1 MSQRYERAYLDIVK
15 EVSIRCAAEIHG
27 LNHVTLS
34 RYVKRR
40 AETTQLQVRPPGYLN
55 PNNRVFN
62 PEQEGK
68 LQAYLKS
75 SCNLLWLEP

>member
-1 MSQRYERAYLDIVK
+1 MAS
-15 EVSIRCAAEIHG
+15 
-27 LNHVTLS
+27 TMS
-34 RYVKRR
+34 RYVKRT

-68 LQAYLKS
+68 LQAYLKRAAAIYFGLS
-75 SCNLLWLEP
+75 LKEVSVKKTGNTKLNFILHSHQ